1 MEQVGNPEFAI
12 IDEAF
17 PYLSKRLLTDDAPR
31 LRAALRYMVYGK
43 GNTFDVD
50 RLIELLQVLV
60 VPRPV
65 FAPRARAPCRA
76 ALPDLCLQLALCVCP
91 SAPSSSPQSAKGPEG
106 LGVYRVG
113 VCVGAWAGERR
124 AARGQRRVGDAVR
137 QR

>member
-12 IDEAF
+12 IYEAF

-60 VPRPV
+60 PSPTPRPTDPVPR
-65 FAPRARAPCRA
+65 
-76 ALPDLCLQLALCVCP
+76 ALSV
-91 SAPSSSPQSAKGPEG
+91 
-106 LGVYRVG
+106 VV
-113 VCVGAWAGERR
+113 EREF
-124 AARGQRRVGDAVR
+124 
-137 QR
+137 

>member
-1 MEQVGNPEFAI
+1 LACLRGALTGAGVEQVGNPEFAI

-60 VPRPV
+60 CASPRLHHGLLTLCP
-65 FAPRARAPCRA
+65 AP
-76 ALPDLCLQLALCVCP
+76 
-91 SAPSSSPQSAKGPEG
+91 
-106 LGVYRVG
+106 
-113 VCVGAWAGERR
+113 
-124 AARGQRRVGDAVR
+124 
-137 QR
+137 